1 MRPAGPD
8 VAGGA
13 PERSAGCARDPAAAE
28 KPAVSVLLPCRDAEA
43 WLPACIES
51 LEEQTLAAFEVLA
64 VDDGSS
70 DATAALLEA
79 WAARDPRV
87 RPLSTRGAGLVPA
100 LVLASERA
108 RAPLL
113 ARMDA
118 DDVARPRRLAA
129 QRDFLAREPGI
140 AGCGTGVRLF
150 PRDAL
155 GSGYRRYERWINS
168 LHEPSEVDADLFVEC
183 PIAHPTLMV
192 RRAAF
197 EAAGG
202 YRDPGWPEDYDL
214 LMRLHETGAALAN
227 LSDVLLEWRV
237 RPERFSLRSPA
248 YAPAAFR
255 RCKVHYLVRG
265 PLRQAGAR
273 VRPTVV
279 WGAGRVGKA
288 FSNALRQRGGELEA
302 FVDLDPRKVGQL
314 IHGAPVLDPAGFE
327 RRLRREPRPYVL
339 AAVGSPGARAEIRGA
354 LRGMGMREVAD
365 FRAVA

>member
-1 MRPAGPD
+1 MRSTGANAPRGSPD
-8 VAGGA
+8 ESPTPG
-13 PERSAGCARDPAAAE
+13 ED
-28 KPAVSVLLPCRDAEA
+28 PAVSVLLPCRHAEA

-51 LEEQTLAAFEVLA
+51 LEAQTLGAFEVLA

-70 DATAALLEA
+70 DATPALLEA

-87 RPLSTRGAGLVPA
+87 RVLSTGGTGLVPA
-100 LVLASERA
+100 LTVAAERA

-118 DDVARPRRLAA
+118 DDVARPGRLAA
-129 QRDFLAREPGI
+129 QRDFLGREPGI
-140 AGCGTGVRLF
+140 AACGTAVRLF

-168 LHEPSEVDADLFVEC
+168 LHDPAELDRDLFVEC

-197 EAAGG
+197 ESAGG

-214 LMRLHETGAALAN
+214 LMRLRETGAALAN
-227 LSDVLLEWRV
+227 LPDVLLEWRV
-237 RPERFSLRSPA
+237 RPKRLSLRSAA
-248 YAPAAFR
+248 YGPAAFH
-255 RCKVHYLVRG
+255 RCKVHYLLQGALGRA
-265 PLRQAGAR
+265 AGEG
-273 VRPTVV
+273 RPTVV

-302 FVDLDPRKVGQL
+302 FVDLDPRKVGQE
-314 IHGAPVLDPAGFE
+314 IHGARVLDPPGLE
-327 RRLRREPRPYVL
+327 RRLRRGPRPYVL
-339 AAVGSPGARAEIRGA
+339 AAVGSPGSRGEIRSA
-354 LRGMGMREVAD
+354 LQGMGMREIVD